1 MSGAVE
7 DLPVANPSAVLDER
21 RVKALE
27 DQAAAMARSAAAA
40 EAFAAHGGA
49 VPTPEVPSTDRA
61 RAARFERVLCACL
74 YARTSTTVEGF
85 LSFARELCDG
95 LDREFPS
102 A

>member
-1 MSGAVE
+1 MDGTVE
-7 DLPVANPSAVLDER
+7 DLPVANPSATLDER

-27 DQAAAMARSAAAA
+27 DQASAMARSAAAA
-40 EAFAAHGGA
+40 ETFAAQGGA
-49 VPTPEVPSTDRA
+49 TPTPTPVSA
-61 RAARFERVLCACL
+61 RGARFERVLCACL

-95 LDREFPS
+95 LDREFPP